1 MITGK
6 FTDCYY
12 SFSDGTFTIG
22 NARIE
27 HTVHIEDAIL
37 FAGYLLNK
45 DTGYRWQNPAVR
57 IALFNLL
64 VPPAD
69 AQPRSYVFL
78 KYRVSAS
85 SSFV

>member
-1 MITGK
+1 MTTDK

-27 HTVHIEDAIL
+27 HTVHVEDGIL